1 MAQVREELTLVDKF
15 TAQFTKFI
23 SLAKQA
29 ATATSQIPQQQE
41 AIKWK
46 QLEIQRATEQVN
58 HSTNRLLGTVKS
70 LAGAY
75 LGMQGVSLFTKTAD
89 MLTQSAARIE
99 RMNDGLQTTA
109 QLQNMVFQAAQN
121 TRSNYASMLDSVSK
135 LGTLAEDAFSST
147 AEVVA
152 FSEQLAK
159 QFALAGTSAE
169 GQAAAMLQL
178 TQAMGSG
185 VLRGEELNSVLEQAP
200 NIVQTIADY
209 MGTTVAGVR
218 ELASDGAVTAEIVK
232 NAMLSAAEETNQ
244 AFEKI
249 PMTFSQAWTL
259 ASNMAVKAFQP
270 AMQKATDLLNSE
282 LGQKA
287 LNGVISGFQML
298 GNAASVAIDLIAAG
312 AQFVAD
318 NWDVVSAILVGVGV
332 AALVAGGQM
341 VASAIASA
349 VAWAAANWPLL
360 LIAGSVALII
370 FLARKMGATWEE
382 IGGVVGGIFM
392 LMYAFAMNGF
402 IVPAQNQFAMFAN
415 FIGNLFN
422 DPVAAVKIL
431 FLDLAQFI
439 VDKIAIAA
447 RAIETLINKIPNVK
461 VDLTSGLTDLQNSIA
476 QKSQEIKDASG
487 WKEYVKKWDYV
498 DYVDAWNKGSS
509 VGGGIGAGLDNFNM
523 NDLFGGLS
531 SGIGGV
537 PIVSNDLSSIAAD
550 TSSIKK
556 SVSLSEEDL
565 SMLADMAERQ
575 YVNKINLTSQAPVIT
590 VTGANTGNTELDRRN
605 MADAIK
611 RILLEEAASATTN
624 SYARVQ

>member
-29 ATATSQIPQQQE
+29 ATATSKIPQQQE

-121 TRSNYASMLDSVSK
+121 TWSNYASMLDNVSK
-135 LGTLAEDAFSST
+135 LGTLAGNAFSST

-185 VLRGEELNSVLEQAP
+185 VLRGEELNSVLEQVP

-232 NAMLSAAEETNQ
+232 NAMLSAAEETNA

-259 ASNMAVKAFQP
+259 ASNMAVRAFQP
-270 AMQKATDLLNSE
+270 AMQKANDLLNSE

-287 LNGVISGFQML
+287 LNGLIAGFQIL

-341 VASAIASA
+341 VDSGIASA
-349 VAWAAANWPLL
+349 AAWAAANWPLL
-360 LIAGSVALII
+360 LVAGSVALII

-382 IGGVVGGIFM
+382 IGGVVGGVFM
-392 LMYAFAMNGF
+392 LLYAFAMNGF

-422 DPVAAVKIL
+422 DPAAAVKIL

-531 SGIGGV
+531 SGIGEV

-624 SYARVQ
+624 SYARV

>member
-1 MAQVREELTLVDKF
+1 MAQIREELTLIDKF
-15 TAQFTKFI
+15 SAQFTKYI
-23 SLAKQA
+23 HLAEKAEA
-29 ATATSQIPQQQE
+29 ATQAIPKAQNQIAFRQFDIQNATDKTVQ
-41 AIKWK
+41 
-46 QLEIQRATEQVN
+46 
-58 HSTNRLLGTVKS
+58 STNTLLNRVHQ

-75 LGMQGVSLFTKTAD
+75 MGMQGLSLFTKTSD
-89 MLTQSAARIE
+89 MLTQAAARID

-109 QLQNMVFQAAQN
+109 KLQDMVFQAAQN
-121 TRSNYASMLDSVSK
+121 TRTNYASMLDSVSK
-135 LGTLAEDAFSST
+135 LGTLAGDAFSSS
-147 AEVVA
+147 AEIVSFA
-152 FSEQLAK
+152 EQLGK

-218 ELASDGAVTAEIVK
+218 ELASDGQVTAEIVK
-232 NAMLSAAEETNQ
+232 NAMLSAAEETNA

-259 ASNMAVKAFQP
+259 ASNMAVRAFQP
-270 AMQKATDLLNSE
+270 AMQKANDLLNSE

-287 LNGVISGFQML
+287 LNGLIAGFQIL
-298 GNAASVAIDLIAAG
+298 GNAASFAIDLIGAG
-312 AQFVAD
+312 AQWVAD
-318 NWDVVSAILVGVGV
+318 NWDLVSAILIGIGA

-341 VASAIASA
+341 VASGIASA
-349 VAWAAANWPLL
+349 AAWAAANWPLL
-360 LIAGSVALII
+360 LVVGSVALII

-382 IGGVVGGIFM
+382 IGGVVGGVFM

-422 DPVAAVKIL
+422 DPAAAVKIL
-431 FLDLAQFI
+431 FLDLAQFV

-447 RAIETLINKIPNVK
+447 RAIETLINKIPGVK
-461 VDLTSGLTDLQNSIA
+461 VDLTSGLTNLQNSIA
-476 QKSQEIKDASG
+476 SKTQEIKDASG

-498 DYVDAWNKGSS
+498 DYVDAWNKGASA
-509 VGGGIGAGLDNFNM
+509 GGNIGAGLDNFS
-523 NDLFGGLS
+523 LEGVLGGLGDGMGNISVS
-531 SGIGGV
+531 S
-537 PIVSNDLSSIAAD
+537 PDLSSIAAD

-556 SVSLSEEDL
+556 AVSLSEEDL

-575 YVNKINLTSQAPVIT
+575 YVNKINLTSQSPVIT
-590 VTGANTGNTELDRRN
+590 VQGANTGSTDLDRRN
-605 MADAIK
+605 IADAIK
-611 RILLEEAASATTN
+611 RILLEQAASATTN
-624 SYARVQ
+624 SYASV